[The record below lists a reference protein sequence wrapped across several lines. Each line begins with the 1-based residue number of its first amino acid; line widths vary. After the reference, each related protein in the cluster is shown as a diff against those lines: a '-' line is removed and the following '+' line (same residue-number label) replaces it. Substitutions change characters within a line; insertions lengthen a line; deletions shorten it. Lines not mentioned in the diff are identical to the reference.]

1 MDDEVSTTESKDDVD
16 LATPVIASDHVM
28 ARVVQGESILLDMR
42 TEQYL
47 GLDEVGTRMWQLML
61 AGGSPEA
68 AVHPMLAEYDVD
80 ERRLRADLAVFVRR
94 LLEKRLIE
102 VPGAA
107 GP

>member
-1 MDDEVSTTESKDDVD
+1 MDEATKGPNSMGTVD
-16 LATPVIASDHVM
+16 LAMPVVVSDQVM
-28 ARVVQGESILLDMR
+28 ARVVQGESVLLDLR

-61 AGGSPEA
+61 DGGSPEA
-68 AVHPMLAEYDVD
+68 AVGPMLAEYDV
-80 ERRLRADLAVFVRR
+80 EEAALRADLAVFVRT
-94 LLEKRLIE
+94 LLDKRLIE